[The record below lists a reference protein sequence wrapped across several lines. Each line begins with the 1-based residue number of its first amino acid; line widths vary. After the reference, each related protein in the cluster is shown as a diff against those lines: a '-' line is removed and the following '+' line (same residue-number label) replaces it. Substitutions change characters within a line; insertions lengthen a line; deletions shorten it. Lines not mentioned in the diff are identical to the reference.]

1 MTTMKNPI
9 SWVKQPVSC
18 NHSPQGFHYVHIGF
32 IDKQVVHLTCD
43 CEMQQGT
50 VYCAVEQE
58 MAEDFYT
65 CYSALRDMRKMLKNS
80 YTTGARRNGLA
91 KALTTLRSHLP
102 AVAPNL
108 GRNDS
113 EYWFVAMLIDFNEE
127 ANKVRRDKVRPYT
140 HYRPRSYTSRKAF
153 LLEKFVRRHM
163 GDLAPMFHVHPH
175 EVDEKLVLRMGTT
188 KILTCGLDL
197 LSQRRKHQSWTAS
210 KHKYHHSNSESRD
223 CLFCG
228 RTFYNMGS
236 HTIGQGHIK
245 RVAEAVNR
253 ARKIMSPEGIKGAFI
268 HEQGVSFRT

>member
-1 MTTMKNPI
+1 MTKKSPI

-18 NHSPQGFHYVHIGF
+18 RHSPLGFHYIHLGF
-32 IDKQVVHLTCD
+32 IDQQVVHLTCD
-43 CEMQQGT
+43 CKESQGLAF
-50 VYCAVEQE
+50 CAVEYEMTQE
-58 MAEDFYT
+58 FYT
-65 CYSALRDMRKMLKNS
+65 CFAAMKDIRNMLKKS
-80 YTTGARRNGLA
+80 YTSGAKRHGLV
-91 KALTTLRSHLP
+91 KARSNLREHIP
-102 AVAPNL
+102 ALKPQL
-108 GRNDS
+108 DQGS
-113 EYWFVAMLIDFNEE
+113 TEHWFISLLLSFNEE
-127 ANKVRRDKVRPYT
+127 ANKVRGNKVRPYK

-175 EVDEKLVLRMGTT
+175 EEDEKLVLRMGTT

-197 LSQRRKHQSWTAS
+197 ESQRRKHQSWTAS
-210 KHKYHHSNSESRD
+210 RHKFYHSNSGSRD

-228 RTFYNMGS
+228 RAFYNMGS

-253 ARKIMSPEGIKGAFI
+253 ARRIMSSEGIKGAAI